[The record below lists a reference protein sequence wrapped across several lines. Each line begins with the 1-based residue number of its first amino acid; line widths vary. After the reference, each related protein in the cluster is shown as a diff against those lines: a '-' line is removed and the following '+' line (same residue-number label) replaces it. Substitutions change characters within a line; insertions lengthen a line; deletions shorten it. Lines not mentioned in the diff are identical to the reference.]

1 MSLLTRQPDITF
13 LDLVTM
19 EPRCTFNQC
28 RDKFEPC
35 ENTPIN
41 KPAQRGRPM
50 PTKPIRSYACR
61 DCGRKVQ
68 ETAADAVISDAAA
81 AEAKHNG
88 G

>member
-1 MSLLTRQPDITF
+1 MTLLARHPDVTF

-35 ENTPIN
+35 ESTASN

-50 PTKPIRSYACR
+50 PTKPVKVYACR

-68 ETAADAVISDAAA
+68 ETAADAAADAAA
-81 AEAKHNG
+81 LIGNDTAG
-88 G
+88 

>member
-1 MSLLTRQPDITF
+1 
-13 LDLVTM
+13 
-19 EPRCTFNQC
+19 
-28 RDKFEPC
+28 
-35 ENTPIN
+35 
-41 KPAQRGRPM
+41 M